1 MLPTTT
7 SAAIATVPATTTALV
22 VEDHPLYR
30 DALVN
35 TVLGAGL
42 GLRCRAVT
50 TAAQARCELAPH
62 GPFALVLADQRLPDG
77 DGISLL
83 AELAQT
89 IAIRVL
95 LSGLDEPR
103 LINQARLLGI
113 NAYLSKTL
121 PPEAMVHALR
131 RVMAGETSYPRVH
144 ASTPPSLTER
154 QLEVLRQVGRGR
166 SNREIAARL
175 GLGERT
181 VKDHLSI
188 IFIRLGVGNRAEA
201 VAQAGALGLIQFDS
215 AE

>member
-1 MLPTTT
+1 MSRPAQP
-7 SAAIATVPATTTALV
+7 AAALV

-42 GLRCRAVT
+42 GLRCQAVT
-50 TAAQARCELAPH
+50 TAAEARRALA
-62 GPFALVLADQRLPDG
+62 GLNRFAVVLADQRLPDG
-77 DGISLL
+77 DGIGLL
-83 AELAQT
+83 AQCAQQVP
-89 IAIRVL
+89 IRVL

-103 LINQARLLGI
+103 LIQQARLLGI

-121 PPEAMVHALR
+121 PPESMVHALR
-131 RVMAGETSYPRVH
+131 RVMAGENWYPRVH
-144 ASTPPSLTER
+144 AATAPALTER
-154 QLEVLRQVGRGR
+154 QLEVLREVGRGR
-166 SNREIAARL
+166 SNREIAVQL
-175 GLGERT
+175 GVGERT

-188 IFIRLGVGNRAEA
+188 VFIRLGVGNRAEA

>member
-1 MLPTTT
+1 MSPVT
-7 SAAIATVPATTTALV
+7 AAPARATALV

-42 GLRCRAVT
+42 GLRCRSVT
-50 TAAQARCELAPH
+50 LAAEARRELASH

-77 DGISLL
+77 DGLSLL

-95 LSGLDEPR
+95 LSGVDEPR
-103 LINQARLLGI
+103 LIHQARLLGI

-144 ASTPPSLTER
+144 PGTPPALTER

-166 SNREIAARL
+166 SNREIASQL
-175 GLGERT
+175 GVGART

-201 VAQAGALGLIQFDS
+201 VAQAGAMGLVQFDS